1 MEDNNRPGN
10 GSGPSAREL
19 LAEGQR
25 LREDVT
31 ALAGTLRQV
40 THGWQ
45 SVLRER
51 LEQRPYVTLAAAAG
65 VGYVLGGGLP
75 TSLLRVLLGVGG
87 RIAFERALTR
97 VADPHSFDS

>member
-1 MEDNNRPGN
+1 MEENRQGN

-19 LAEGQR
+19 LAEGKR

-31 ALAGTLRQV
+31 ALAGALRQV
-40 THGWQ
+40 TNGWQ

-51 LEQRPYVTLAAAAG
+51 LEQRPYTTLAAAAG